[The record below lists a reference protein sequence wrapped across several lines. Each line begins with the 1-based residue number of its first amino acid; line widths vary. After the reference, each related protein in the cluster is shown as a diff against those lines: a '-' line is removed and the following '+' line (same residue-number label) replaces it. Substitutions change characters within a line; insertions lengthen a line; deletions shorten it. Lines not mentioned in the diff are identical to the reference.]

1 MPKQEKH
8 GKSKTSFSEAVK
20 DALKDVN
27 GAATFT
33 VVELHG
39 DVSPNPGTINFAVR
53 LDVST

>member
-1 MPKQEKH
+1 MAKEEKR

-39 DVSPNPGTINFAVR
+39 EVSPNPGTINFAVR

>member
-1 MPKQEKH
+1 MAKQEKH
-8 GKSKTSFSEAVK
+8 GKSKTSFEEAVK

-33 VVELHG
+33 VLELHG